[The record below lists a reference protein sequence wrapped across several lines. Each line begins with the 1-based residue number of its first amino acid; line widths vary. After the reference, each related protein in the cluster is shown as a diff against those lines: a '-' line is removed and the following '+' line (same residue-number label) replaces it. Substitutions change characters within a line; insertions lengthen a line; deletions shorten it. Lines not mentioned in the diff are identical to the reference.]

1 MVQNHGSG
9 GDRVPLE
16 LTTANLDAIAA
27 RGVPV
32 PTYDR
37 DSLRPRLAHIGV
49 GGFHRAHLAV
59 YPHELAED
67 GGDWGIRGLG
77 LLPGDA
83 GMAAALHA
91 QDCLYSLVEKGADEP
106 TTAVIGSIVD
116 YRHTA
121 GRPDATIELLADPTV
136 AIVSMTITEAGYSPD
151 VTTGSTFD
159 RPRPRPRTTP
169 TDRWWRRSRSSAAT
183 TCPAT
188 ATPPAE
194 PCSARLTAVPT
205 GWPPGSSR
213 TAGSRTRWSTASRR

>member
-1 MVQNHGSG
+1 MAPL

-37 DSLRPRLAHIGV
+37 ARLQPRLAHIGV

-59 YPHELAED
+59 YLHELAEG

-83 GMAAALHA
+83 SMAAALHA

-106 TTAVIGSIVD
+106 TSAVIGSIVD

-121 GRPDATIELLADPTV
+121 GR
-136 AIVSMTITEAGYSPD
+136 
-151 VTTGSTFD
+151 
-159 RPRPRPRTTP
+159 
-169 TDRWWRRSRSSAAT
+169 
-183 TCPAT
+183 
-188 ATPPAE
+188 
-194 PCSARLTAVPT
+194 AR
-205 GWPPGSSR
+205 
-213 TAGSRTRWSTASRR
+213 